1 MLTDPSPSAT
11 ERDGGPNLLE
21 VRDLRT
27 YFATDERVLRAVDG
41 VSLSVAAGE
50 ILAIVG
56 ESGSGKTVT
65 GMSIMRLLNPRTAR
79 FEGGSVR
86 LRTRQ
91 GGVVDLLS
99 LPEKEMRRIRGAEV
113 SMIFQDPLTSLNPV
127 FSIGDQ
133 IVEGILQH
141 SDVSKAEARLQA
153 ADLLKQVGLG
163 EGKRLLTQYPH
174 QLSGGMRQRVM
185 IAIALSS
192 NPQVLIADEPTTAL
206 DVTVQAQIVELL
218 KRLARERGMGVVFVT
233 HDLALV
239 AKMADKVCVMYAGE
253 VVEQGI
259 ATEVFL
265 RPQHPY
271 TVALAGCIPHGPSE
285 QRLTPIPGHAPDL
298 SQELVG
304 CRFAARCP
312 HALPKCTDGPIE
324 LRLVEDRRAA
334 RCVRVEEL
342 S

>member
-1 MLTDPSPSAT
+1 MLTGTSQVDAAP
-11 ERDGGPNLLE
+11 DGRQPLLE
-21 VRDLRT
+21 VEDLRT
-27 YFATDERVLRAVDG
+27 YFASDERVLRAVDG

-65 GMSIMRLLNPRTAR
+65 GMSIMRLLDPRTAR
-79 FEGGSVR
+79 FAGGRVR
-86 LRTRQ
+86 LMTRA
-91 GGVVDLLS
+91 GKVVDLLS
-99 LPEKEMRRIRGAEV
+99 LREGEMRRVRGGEV

-127 FSIGDQ
+127 FTIGDQ
-133 IVEGILQH
+133 IIEGILQH
-141 SDVSKAEARLQA
+141 SELSKSDARRQA
-153 ADLLKQVGLG
+153 AELLTQVGLG
-163 EGKRLLTQYPH
+163 EGERLLRQYPH

-206 DVTVQAQIVELL
+206 DVTVQAQIVDLL
-218 KRLARERGMGVVFVT
+218 KRLARERGMGVIFVT

-239 AKMADKVCVMYAGE
+239 AKMADTVCVMYAGE
-253 VVEQGI
+253 VVERGV
-259 ATEVFL
+259 ATEVFQ

-271 TVALAGCIPHGPSE
+271 TVALAGCIPHGPSDD
-285 QRLTPIPGHAPDL
+285 RLTPIPGHAPDL
-298 SQELVG
+298 SGELVG
-304 CRFAARCP
+304 CRFAARCR
-312 HALPKCTDGPIE
+312 HALPACTQGPIE
-324 LRLVEDRRAA
+324 LRVIEDRRAA